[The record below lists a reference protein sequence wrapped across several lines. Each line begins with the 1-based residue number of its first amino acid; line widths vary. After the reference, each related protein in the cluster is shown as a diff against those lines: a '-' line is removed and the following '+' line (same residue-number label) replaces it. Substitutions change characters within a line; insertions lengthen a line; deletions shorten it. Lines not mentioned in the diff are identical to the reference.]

1 MKTLIKMSGYILATL
16 MILLFNQFSVLAA
29 GEPAN
34 NSSALTFNQVIGGL
48 AILIVAILVPLVKG
62 TRKHETR

>member
-1 MKTLIKMSGYILATL
+1 MKTLIKMSGFMLATL
-16 MILLFNQFSVLAA
+16 MILLFSQYSVLAA

-48 AILIVAILVPLVKG
+48 AIFSGYPAPGEKAG
-62 TRKHETR
+62 KHETR